1 MTDVIVN
8 CLNSNVYNPLTLPM
22 MTVYDHPTDYP
33 DVYVARL
40 FGAEGGPT
48 NLIMTSYSLQ
58 DLRAGIKRSGFT
70 ARLSRDSND
79 DEKILE
85 VWI

>member
-1 MTDVIVN
+1 MDVIVN
-8 CLNSNVYNPLTLPM
+8 TFIIPIYHQLTLPLV
-22 MTVYDHPTDYP
+22 TVYDHPTDYP

-58 DLRAGIKRSGFT
+58 DLRARIKRSGFT
-70 ARLSRDSND
+70 ARLSRDAND

>member
-1 MTDVIVN
+1 MDVIVN
-8 CLNSNVYNPLTLPM
+8 TFIIPIYHQLTLPLV
-22 MTVYDHPTDYP
+22 TVYDHPTDYP

-40 FGAEGGPT
+40 FGAEEGAT
-48 NLIMTSYSLQ
+48 NIIMTSYSLQ
-58 DLRAGIKRSGFT
+58 ELRSRIMKSGFM
-70 ARLSRDSND
+70 ARLNRDVND